1 MNDTCRTPSVSVV
14 IAAYNMA
21 QYVEQAVRSV
31 LTQTY
36 ADLEVVVIDD
46 GSKDDIAAVMR
57 KFAGDDRVRFLP
69 QENQGQPKAKNAGI
83 KAARGKY
90 IAFCDA
96 DDLWEARKLERQLP
110 HFENAAVG
118 VVYSATA
125 TIDGGGAKTGEI
137 SGRGPSGYVL
147 PQLFVKNFVPFGTA
161 IVRRSV
167 LDSCGMFDESFAM
180 GIDWDLWL
188 RVARNWQ
195 FAFVDEPLYLYRV
208 WPGQMSKN
216 WKGRYEHSFRI
227 MRKFI
232 DKHPQA
238 LPRKVI
244 RRAYADSYVQQGI
257 CYAILEKDRRRAL
270 GEFWRGA
277 KTDPFFWMAWKEMGK
292 LFVRHLQSR

>member
-1 MNDTCRTPSVSVV
+1 MIDARPPPAVSVV

-21 QYVEQAVRSV
+21 QYVESAVSSV
-31 LTQTY
+31 LAQTY
-36 ADLEVVVIDD
+36 ADLEIVVIDD
-46 GSKDDIAAVMR
+46 GSTDNIAVVMR
-57 KFAGDDRVRFLP
+57 AFADDPRVRFLP
-69 QENQGQPKAKNAGI
+69 QSNQGQPKAKNAGI
-83 KAARGKY
+83 KAARGRF

-96 DDLWEARKLERQLP
+96 DDLWEPRKLELQLP
-110 HFENAAVG
+110 RFEDPAVG

-125 TIDGGGAKTGEI
+125 TIDRAGSKTGEI
-137 SGRGPSGYVL
+137 SGSGPSGYVL
-147 PQLFVKNFVPFGTA
+147 PQLFVKNFVPFGTTV
-161 IVRRSV
+161 VRRSV
-167 LDSCGMFDESFAM
+167 IDDCGMFDESFAM

-188 RVARNWQ
+188 RVARDWQ

-232 DKHPQA
+232 EKYPQA
-238 LPRKVI
+238 LPRRVI

-277 KTDPFFWMAWKEMGK
+277 RTDPFFWMAWKEMGK
-292 LFVRHLQSR
+292 LFVRRLQSR